1 MMTKL
6 LALSPLTDE
15 NIETLKKYHI
25 TVVTPETMSPDDYA
39 KIDIIYGWRS
49 KVISKILKTPNHSLK
64 WIQSFSAGVDF
75 MPLADLEEHQIILTN
90 ASGQKAVPI
99 AESVM
104 SYILHFARGLHVYQT
119 QNHWEPFEKQ
129 FTLKELPVII
139 FGTGRIGQQ
148 IATYL
153 QAFGTEVYGVNTTG
167 HPVAGFKETFAINDL
182 KQVPNHIAIVI
193 NALPST
199 PTTNNFFNKSQL
211 ELFKELFLFINIGR
225 GSTVNEQDLLAKLND
240 GSIQHAALDVTKV
253 EPIPNDSQLWHQDN
267 LLLTQHSTWA
277 GESDSLFNIFM
288 KNLPD
293 FLAGQP
299 LSYNVVDYKRG
310 Y

>member
-1 MMTKL
+1 M
-6 LALSPLTDE
+6 
-15 NIETLKKYHI
+15 
-25 TVVTPETMSPDDYA
+25 PD
-39 KIDIIYGWRS
+39 
-49 KVISKILKTPNHSLK
+49 
-64 WIQSFSAGVDF
+64 
-75 MPLADLEEHQIILTN
+75 
-90 ASGQKAVPI
+90 
-99 AESVM
+99 
-104 SYILHFARGLHVYQT
+104 
-119 QNHWEPFEKQ
+119 
-129 FTLKELPVII
+129 
-139 FGTGRIGQQ
+139 
-148 IATYL
+148 
-153 QAFGTEVYGVNTTG
+153 
-167 HPVAGFKETFAINDL
+167 
-182 KQVPNHIAIVI
+182 HIAIVI

-211 ELFKELFLFINIGR
+211 ELFKDLFLFINIGR
-225 GSTVNEQDLLAKLND
+225 GSTVNERDLLAKLND